1 MKAVTDSLGN
11 FSTEPAS
18 IIVSKL
24 AAFSLFLPGKRYAVT
39 TPMNSMRAITP
50 RKIQSFVRKERRD
63 VFVESGWF
71 FPFSVIT
78 PFHGHINFIPAPL
91 NHIPVMVNMR
101 NATKNKTK
109 SAWMDSLVVA
119 AYLRFII
126 T

>member
-11 FSTEPAS
+11 FSTGPAS
-18 IIVSKL
+18 IIVPEP

-39 TPMNSMRAITP
+39 TLMNSMKAITP
-50 RKIQSFVRKERRD
+50 KKIQSFVKKERRD
-63 VFVESGWF
+63 VFVEFGGF

-78 PFHGHINFIPAPL
+78 PFHGHINFISAPL

-101 NATKNKTK
+101 NATKNRTK

-119 AYLRFII
+119 AYFRFMI